1 MADIGALVTNNGLA
15 NTISIIVIVG
25 LVAVGRLIYKSA
37 PKIGVAL
44 DRFIDAWRDIA
55 KAIQGFAIAVDRNT
69 EITDINYKHSEKVL
83 KELQDVNN
91 KFNAHDDNAL
101 AIKNQIEEL
110 VKMLKEERSLE
121 EVLELLNYIVRKL
134 EEDGTLKK
142 R

>member
-101 AIKNQIEEL
+101 AIKNKIEEL
-110 VKMLKEERSLE
+110 IKILKEERSLE
-121 EVLELLNYIVRKL
+121 EVLELLNYIIRKL

>member
-101 AIKNQIEEL
+101 AIKNKIEEL
-110 VKMLKEERSLE
+110 IKILKEERSLE
-121 EVLELLNYIVRKL
+121 EVLELLNYIIQKL